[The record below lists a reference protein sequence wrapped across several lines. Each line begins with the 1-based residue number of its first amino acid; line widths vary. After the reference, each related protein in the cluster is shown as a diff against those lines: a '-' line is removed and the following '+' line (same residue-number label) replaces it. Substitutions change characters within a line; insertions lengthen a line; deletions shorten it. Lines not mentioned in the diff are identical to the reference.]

1 MKNTIGSKLVQI
13 AVLRV
18 DALRRLLAL
27 APPGESCELIRAQ
40 LAEAEQLLRYRLN
53 KFSGSWQSADMPA
66 EEAPPTKQVGTP

>member
-53 KFSGSWQSADMPA
+53 KFSGHRQSADAPA
-66 EEAPPTKQVGTP
+66 GEPAPTKQVGKP